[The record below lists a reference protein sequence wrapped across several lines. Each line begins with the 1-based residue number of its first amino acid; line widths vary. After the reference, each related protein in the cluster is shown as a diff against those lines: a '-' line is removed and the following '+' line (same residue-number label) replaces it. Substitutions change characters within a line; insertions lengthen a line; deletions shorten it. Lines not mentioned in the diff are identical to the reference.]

1 MWKGAALAAPF
12 LFSRVLLFA
21 KNLDDVRGVGEEGFI
36 ALKSRDGAEFPSA
49 EADAFTASEREE
61 KASARSGRNDR

>member
-1 MWKGAALAAPF
+1 
-12 LFSRVLLFA
+12 LFA

-49 EADAFTASEREE
+49 QADAFTASEREE